1 MASSKDMRGI
11 VDAVFATEG
20 EIDDLTNGRYYLKR
34 GIQAQSHSGVAPK
47 HNYLYLKYY
56 DSGIDEESDKITAV
70 GFVDKKNSNKVIA
83 STGGSE
89 LRPNATQTEEQD
101 FNNFWSSEYVRWYD
115 RDWTDWCYNEGSVTV
130 HHPFYM
136 IYSVADLP
144 IKHFTAKSV
153 WQPKKWG
160 E

>member
-1 MASSKDMRGI
+1 MAG
-11 VDAVFATEG
+11 G
-20 EIDDLTNGRYYLKR
+20 
-34 GIQAQSHSGVAPK
+34 
-47 HNYLYLKYY
+47 
-56 DSGIDEESDKITAV
+56 
-70 GFVDKKNSNKVIA
+70 KVIA

-89 LRPNATQTEEQD
+89 LRPNATQTEERD

-115 RDWTDWCYNEGSVTV
+115 RDWTDWC
-130 HHPFYM
+130 
-136 IYSVADLP
+136 SVADLP

>member
-1 MASSKDMRGI
+1 MTLRMGVIIRSEASR
-11 VDAVFATEG
+11 
-20 EIDDLTNGRYYLKR
+20 R
-34 GIQAQSHSGVAPK
+34 SHIP
-47 HNYLYLKYY
+47 
-56 DSGIDEESDKITAV
+56 
-70 GFVDKKNSNKVIA
+70 
-83 STGGSE
+83 TGGSE

>member
-1 MASSKDMRGI
+1 MGNVFSAVAHCGLTKLVDRKI
-11 VDAVFATEG
+11 VLITKEV
-20 EIDDLTNGRYYLKR
+20 DL
-34 GIQAQSHSGVAPK
+34 
-47 HNYLYLKYY
+47 
-56 DSGIDEESDKITAV
+56 
-70 GFVDKKNSNKVIA
+70 
-83 STGGSE
+83 
-89 LRPNATQTEEQD
+89 
-101 FNNFWSSEYVRWYD
+101 RWYD